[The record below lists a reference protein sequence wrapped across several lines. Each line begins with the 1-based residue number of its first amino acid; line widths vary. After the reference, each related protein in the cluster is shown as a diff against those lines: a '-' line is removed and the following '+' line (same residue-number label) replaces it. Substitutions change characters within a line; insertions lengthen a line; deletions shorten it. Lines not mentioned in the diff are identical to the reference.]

1 MTRVSR
7 APANRLLTPSEH
19 RAAAWGAADM
29 SNAEGSQDQS
39 KITSR
44 GRAWSSILGTVGVI
58 WSLVV
63 VLGSAIG
70 LTWAVYHYATTS
82 ARFAIKDVQTN
93 ALTRVTKEQV
103 LANSGITLGDNL
115 FKLNVGNVEGR
126 LLKNPWVSQ
135 VRVTRHLPSSIQI
148 ELQEREAAALAL
160 VAGQLFLVN
169 RQGETFKPASTEDP
183 SDLPLITGVTVDD
196 GPRDTSLCRQR
207 ISLALDVLNYYS
219 QSHLA
224 KSYSPQE
231 VHLTPGGEV
240 TMTLGHKGTTLYLGV
255 GPWSKKFTMAERVL
269 SRLQAHRSTPALIFM
284 DNRANPN
291 RVVVRLN

>member
-1 MTRVSR
+1 MTRDSR
-7 APANRLLTPSEH
+7 ARSNRLLTPSEQ
-19 RAAAWGAADM
+19 RSAAWGAADM
-29 SNAEGSQDQS
+29 ANNDGSQDQS
-39 KITSR
+39 TITSR
-44 GRAWSSILGTVGVI
+44 ARAWSSISGAVRVL

-82 ARFAIKDVQTN
+82 ARFAIKDVQMN
-93 ALTRVTKEQV
+93 VLTRVTKDQL
-103 LANSGITLGDNL
+103 LADSGITLGDNL
-115 FKLNVGNVEGR
+115 FKLNAGNVEAR
-126 LLKNPWVSQ
+126 LLKNPWVAQ

-160 VAGQLFLVN
+160 VMGQLFLVN
-169 RQGETFKPASTEDP
+169 RQGETFKSASTEDP
-183 SDLPLITGVTVDD
+183 SDLPLITGVAVDD
-196 GPRDTSLCRQR
+196 GPRDTALYRQR
-207 ISLALDVLNYYS
+207 ISLALDVLHHYS

-231 VHLTPGGEV
+231 VHLTPGGEAIL
-240 TMTLGHKGTTLYLGV
+240 TLGHKGTTLYLGV
-255 GPWSKKFTMAERVL
+255 GPWSKKFVMAERVL

>member
-1 MTRVSR
+1 MTRDAR
-7 APANRLLTPSEH
+7 AHANRLLTTSEQ
-19 RAAAWGAADM
+19 RAAAWRTADM
-29 SNAEGSQDQS
+29 NSADGCQDQS
-39 KITSR
+39 TVTSR
-44 GRAWSSILGTVGVI
+44 GRAWASIADALRVL

-82 ARFAIKDVQTN
+82 VRFAINDVQTN
-93 ALTRVTKEQV
+93 TLTRVTKDQV
-103 LANSGITLGDNL
+103 LADSGITLGDNL

-126 LLKNPWVSQ
+126 LLKNPWIAQ
-135 VRVTRHLPSSIQI
+135 ARVTRRLPSTIHL

-160 VAGQLFLVN
+160 VMGQLFLVN

-196 GPRDTSLCRQR
+196 GPRDTALYRQR
-207 ISLALDVLNYYS
+207 ISLALDVLNHYS
-219 QSHLA
+219 QCHLA
-224 KSYSPQE
+224 KSYAPQE
-231 VHLTPGGEV
+231 VHLTPGGEAV
-240 TMTLGHKGTTLYLGV
+240 MTLGHKGTTLYLGV
-255 GPWSKKFTMAERVL
+255 GPWSKKFVMAERVL
-269 SRLQAHRSTPALIFM
+269 ARLQAQRSTPALIFL

>member
-1 MTRVSR
+1 MIRVSR
-7 APANRLLTPSEH
+7 ARANRLLTPSEH

-39 KITSR
+39 KVTSR
-44 GRAWSSILGTVGVI
+44 GRAWSSISGTLRVL

-82 ARFAIKDVQTN
+82 ARFAIKDVQMN
-93 ALTRVTKEQV
+93 ALTRVTKDQL

-160 VAGQLFLVN
+160 VMGQLFLVN
-169 RQGETFKPASTEDP
+169 RQGDTFKPASTEDP
-183 SDLPLITGVTVDD
+183 TGRPTV
-196 GPRDTSLCRQR
+196 PPSL
-207 ISLALDVLNYYS
+207 
-219 QSHLA
+219 
-224 KSYSPQE
+224 
-231 VHLTPGGEV
+231 
-240 TMTLGHKGTTLYLGV
+240 
-255 GPWSKKFTMAERVL
+255 
-269 SRLQAHRSTPALIFM
+269 
-284 DNRANPN
+284 
-291 RVVVRLN
+291 